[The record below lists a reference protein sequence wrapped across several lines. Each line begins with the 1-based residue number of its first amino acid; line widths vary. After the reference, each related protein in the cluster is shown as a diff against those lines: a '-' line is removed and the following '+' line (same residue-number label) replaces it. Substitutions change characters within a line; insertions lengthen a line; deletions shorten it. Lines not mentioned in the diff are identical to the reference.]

1 MSGAGPLRAESASE
15 GPAGRPRPFRF
26 QAERR
31 LIAREMIRL
40 LAPEPRALLTSAGV
54 RACALVCPRRQAMKV
69 RAAHHP
75 AVAPTMNSRQLG
87 PPGVVLVAAV
97 IFGIGTKSILKD
109 YTSELFYLVGLGAAI
124 AMFVASAAQGPA
136 VRLGGLIDAIK
147 SASRGKKPQIPEGV
161 SGDLAEAFDEVGRL
175 AKKTSE
181 LNEEVAK
188 LEQGAGASGVNVDEV
203 IDALQRA
210 SSGERVRAPAGT
222 KPEMARI
229 YAELS
234 GVSETIRDASSGAEK
249 RALVAEERANS
260 AEQRASGA
268 EQRLTALEQRALGAE
283 QRAMAAEQSA
293 SSAEQRANAA
303 EQRAQVAEQ
312 REVQK
317 RAELEATLSAVES
330 DVISGVQRVA
340 EGERVRPPPG
350 AKPEV
355 ARIYMELSAI
365 GERLVSSEQREQKRR
380 AELAEAMHLL
390 ESEIVDA
397 VQRAGEGERVRAPA
411 GAKPEVARIYME
423 LSALAERMSGSEQRE
438 QKRRSELAEA
448 LGIIEEYL
456 PRLGDGLGTVLG
468 SAEQATGNAREIT
481 ASLSGFSQSIEI
493 LATSAEESSSSI
505 LEMTATSDEVAE
517 NVGEL
522 AASVRE
528 TVSSIE
534 EMAYSIREV
543 AKNVDGLSLT
553 AEETSS
559 SMNQMDVSIDQ
570 VQSNA
575 NETARLSE
583 EVAMD
588 AEKGAE
594 AILKTISEIY
604 RIKESS
610 QEAVSV
616 ISNLGFRIEAIGQIL
631 AVIDDVAE
639 QTNLLALN
647 AAILSAQAGEHGKG
661 FAVVADEI
669 KELADRAGGSTKEIA
684 DLIKTI
690 QAESK
695 NAIAAVERGAHN
707 VDRGVEVSN
716 EAERA
721 LKKIL
726 DSSQKS
732 TNMVR
737 AIARATV
744 EQAKGSK
751 QVTDAI
757 GRIAETVQQI
767 AAATAEQA
775 RGSELIMKSAEKMRT
790 ITQHVERSSQE
801 QARGGRQMTSS
812 IEQISAMVNNL
823 NASQRNQ
830 IRGGEQLLD
839 AAKKIEEAAR
849 AQEQTMRQLG
859 NAVDRL
865 RRSVSA

>member
-1 MSGAGPLRAESASE
+1 VPYPQAASN
-15 GPAGRPRPFRF
+15 
-26 QAERR
+26 
-31 LIAREMIRL
+31 
-40 LAPEPRALLTSAGV
+40 
-54 RACALVCPRRQAMKV
+54 
-69 RAAHHP
+69 
-75 AVAPTMNSRQLG
+75 MNSRQLG
-87 PPGVVLVAAV
+87 PPAVVLIAAIV
-97 IFGIGTKSILKD
+97 FGMGSKSLLRD

-124 AMFVASAAQGPA
+124 AIFIASSSQGAA
-136 VRLGGLIDAIK
+136 VRLGGLIDALK
-147 SASRGKKPQIPEGV
+147 AAARGKKPSIPEGV
-161 SGDLAEAFDEVGRL
+161 SGELADVYDEVARL
-175 AKKTSE
+175 AKRTSE
-181 LNEEVAK
+181 LDAEVKK
-188 LEQGAGASGVNVDEV
+188 LEEGGGASAINVDELLE
-203 IDALQRA
+203 ALQRA
-210 SSGERVRAPAGT
+210 SSGERVRAPTGT
-222 KPEMARI
+222 KPEMARV

-234 GVSETIRDASSGAEK
+234 GVSETVRDASSAAEK
-249 RALVAEERANS
+249 KTLVAEERARS
-260 AEQRASGA
+260 AEQQAHAA
-268 EQRLTALEQRALGAE
+268 EQRLATLEQRISGAE
-283 QRAMAAEQSA
+283 QRAMAAEQSLA
-293 SSAEQRANAA
+293 TAEQRSQQAEQRA
-303 EQRAQVAEQ
+303 VTAEQ
-312 REVQK
+312 REAQ
-317 RAELEATLSAVES
+317 RRGELAEALATIEA
-330 DVISGVQRVA
+330 DVIDGVQRA
-340 EGERVRPPPG
+340 ISGERVRPPPG

-355 ARIYMELSAI
+355 ARIFMELSAI
-365 GERLVSSEQREQKRR
+365 SERLTAAEQRDKQRG
-380 AELAEAMHLL
+380 AELADAMHML
-390 ESEIVDA
+390 EGELVDA
-397 VQRAGEGERVRAPA
+397 VQRAGTGERVRPPA
-411 GAKPEVARIYME
+411 GAKPEVARIFME
-423 LSALAERMSGSEQRE
+423 LSTLGERTNVAEQRE
-438 QKRRSELAEA
+438 QKRRTELGDV
-448 LGIIEEYL
+448 LGVVEDYL
-456 PRLGDGLGTVLG
+456 PRLGDGL
-468 SAEQATGNAREIT
+468 SAVMASVEQSAANSREFNN
-481 ASLSGFSQSIEI
+481 SLSGFAQSIEM

-616 ISNLGFRIEAIGQIL
+616 ISNLNFRIEAIGQIL
-631 AVIDDVAE
+631 DTIDEVAE

-661 FAVVADEI
+661 FQVVAEQI
-669 KELADRAGGSTKEIA
+669 KELADRSSASTKDIS

-690 QAESK
+690 QQESK

-721 LKKIL
+721 LKKITE
-726 DSSQKS
+726 SSQKS

-823 NASQRNQ
+823 NTSQRNWSHK
-830 IRGGEQLLD
+830 GEQILD

-849 AQEQTMRQLG
+849 AQEQTLRQLG
-859 NAVDRL
+859 NALERL
-865 RRSVSA
+865 RRSIAA